1 MFTRNDSGPKIG
13 PDGPVKVLFSD
24 VQESRSNS
32 ETVPVQ
38 EWIGTVWEQSVLVP
52 TGQFR
57 LRCCV
62 SLKHLTQGR
71 RQRKENVFIKKVNAI
86 FIYCD
91 YTTSWIRLIW
101 PKYLPAEFV
110 GSTLKNILK
119 AFCVLYQWWLER
131 VATVNYEHL
140 HFGASWKL
148 LHTFCAGLSG
158 RKSWCTRVD
167 LIDMLAFLLDWY
179 WTGPVWTNADKR
191 YRLNRPSP
199 VRTWTG
205 TKWEPFRVNI
215 AFSCSRCE
223 HQLNLFGRQV

>member
-1 MFTRNDSGPKIG
+1 MFDDTEICWLTSDRTTFNIFAMFTRNDSGPKIG

-38 EWIGTVWEQSVLVP
+38 EWIGTVWDQSVLVP

-110 GSTLKNILK
+110 GSTLNFIELRKFWRLFVLCINDDLK
-119 AFCVLYQWWLER
+119 E
-131 VATVNYEHL
+131 
-140 HFGASWKL
+140 
-148 LHTFCAGLSG
+148 
-158 RKSWCTRVD
+158 
-167 LIDMLAFLLDWY
+167 
-179 WTGPVWTNADKR
+179 
-191 YRLNRPSP
+191 
-199 VRTWTG
+199 
-205 TKWEPFRVNI
+205 
-215 AFSCSRCE
+215 
-223 HQLNLFGRQV
+223 